1 MFSKYESNK
10 KLKDAA
16 FQWESG
22 SKDVIEIT
30 NEDGSTEFAKGTIG
44 GVPPFHKPEIIED
57 MKGKTLVC
65 ESENCYAFIPGAFR
79 GGDTPNNMQPSR
91 FEIGGEGSLQSLV
104 HTLVIPKTIRKI
116 SCDTL
121 QVSDESLINEM
132 KELGKKSVQVLI
144 EGDEHMIGSLKW
156 QLNLTGEVEVGGNM
170 ISMEL
175 KPEDM
180 SPHTL
185 EEGLIPS
192 EIVQEYKDTGSL
204 PVNIMGSLRQSFH
217 RYGHYTIASLHM
229 HNYIGNFITLAHDKA
244 EDKYEGD
251 FKNIHVD
258 DVMHYIKDM
267 DGVGDCDGDIDGLCR
282 TQSSVTQLV

>member
-1 MFSKYESNK
+1 MFSKYESNP

-16 FQWESG
+16 SQWESG
-22 SKDVIEIT
+22 YKDVIEVT
-30 NEDGSTEFAKGTIG
+30 NEDGSKEFAKGTIR

-79 GGDTPNNMQPSR
+79 NGDTPNKMQPAR

-104 HTLVIPKTIRKI
+104 HTLVVPKTIRKI

-121 QVSDESLINEM
+121 NVSDESLINEM
-132 KELGKKSVQVLI
+132 KELGKRSVQMLI

-156 QLNLTGEVEVGGNM
+156 QLNLTDEVDIDGTM

-180 SPHTL
+180 SPYPL

-192 EIVQEYKDTGSL
+192 EIVREYKDTGSL

-217 RYGHYTIASLHM
+217 RYGHYTVASLHM

-244 EDKYEGD
+244 EEKYADD
-251 FKNIHVD
+251 FKNVSVD
-258 DVMHYIKDM
+258 DVMHYIKDIEELG
-267 DGVGDCDGDIDGLCR
+267 DGMDGLCR
-282 TQSSVTQLV
+282 TQSSSR

>member
-1 MFSKYESNK
+1 MFSKYESNQ

-16 FQWESG
+16 TLWESG

-30 NEDGSTEFAKGTIG
+30 NEDGTKEFANGTIK

-57 MKGKTLVC
+57 MKSKTFVC

-79 GGDTPNNMQPSR
+79 GGSTPNKMQPVR

-104 HTLVIPKTIRKI
+104 HTLVVPKTIRKI

-132 KELGKKSVQVLI
+132 KELGKKSVQMLI

-156 QLNLTGEVEVGGNM
+156 QLELTGEVEIDGTM

-175 KPEDM
+175 KPGDM
-180 SPHTL
+180 SPMPL
-185 EEGLIPS
+185 EEGLIPAKL
-192 EIVQEYKDTGSL
+192 VQEYKEYKTL
-204 PVNIMGSLRQSFH
+204 PPNIMGSLRQSFH

-229 HNYIGNFITLAHDKA
+229 HTYMGNFITLAHDKA
-244 EDKYEGD
+244 EEKYEGD
-251 FKNIHVD
+251 FKNVHVD
-258 DVMHYIKDM
+258 DVMHYIKDVGQLE
-267 DGVGDCDGDIDGLCR
+267 DGMDGLCR
-282 TQSSVTQLV
+282 TQSSMSR